1 MIPAST
7 YHQKLK
13 VGEAI
18 SEAFKRLQR
27 QGMPT
32 EAFWTELGGI
42 AIERIDMIR
51 DATTETV

>member
-1 MIPAST
+1 MTVTS
-7 YHQKLK
+7 HQKRK

-27 QGMPT
+27 QGMST
-32 EAFWTELGGI
+32 EEFWTEIGGA

-51 DATTETV
+51 AATTETV

>member
-1 MIPAST
+1 MTATP
-7 YHQKLK
+7 HQKRK

-32 EAFWTELGGI
+32 EEFWTELGGV

-51 DATTETV
+51 SATTETV